1 MSLARGGRTRGRV
14 YSFRTFSHSSLT
26 VLPLALLAATPS
38 AAETAQPSQ
47 STELPRVTVTSPP
60 PSGRPGARPKQAPRA
75 PTQPAPATPVTTTP
89 PTTPL
94 NTNTVTEVG
103 GPLGLTSRQ
112 TPATVE
118 IVDKEVIREQ
128 GYRTTTDT
136 AQGFPGVTAGDGP
149 GAPANF
155 SMRGFSGTQINTLY
169 NGIKIGPSEM
179 TNRIM
184 DTYNLERV
192 EILKGPASLLSGEG
206 ATAGAVNYVTKAPH
220 TGPILNEAFTGWDSI
235 NGFRTGYGSGGST
248 NVKGLDYRFDISRTN
263 LNSFIDDAYTKLFNV
278 SGGLNYR
285 VNDSFKVWGA
295 VEYKED
301 RDRFYWGTPLVA
313 ANSPGIVPTKGI
325 VSGRWTQYYPGPC
338 QDAADTDCFRG
349 HIGDLKPV
357 TIDAR
362 TLTTNYNVLD
372 NKSFGK
378 ELWLR
383 GGFEYIFD
391 GNVTLRSQ
399 AYAYG
404 ARRLWHNNEISAFND
419 SPFPTLGAPG
429 QVYRERLTVDHDQR
443 TYGNITDLSWNSRI
457 GGMENRSVVTLSA
470 YRTQFNV
477 AQDTLFFADPV
488 DLVNPVRDLYGDEK
502 DEHIRTRVDNI
513 ALSFEDRLKITP
525 TFALIGGIRV
535 EGIELSRI
543 RFNPDGSLR
552 DGYPF
557 SKDFTPVTGR
567 IGYTW
572 ELLPGLTWYS
582 QYATAADPAIA
593 NIFIL
598 RPTQP
603 LLLTSSRIYETG
615 VKQLFWGNRAEWTLS
630 AYDIERNNVYQS
642 KSGHLVNVA
651 AKVHAKGIEIAGAVR
666 PTDEWKLF
674 ANVALVQSKYENF
687 VDADTGEVFT
697 GKTPPNVPR
706 FVFNAGTSYRFPTR
720 WPVEVGGVVRHVGDR
735 FNNDD
740 NLVIMNA
747 YTLFDAFAF
756 VDVNPRDL
764 GWDGVKNTRIGFRVR
779 NLTDK
784 KYAVWGDPGYPDQ
797 IILGAPRSF
806 EVSAAFRW

>member
-1 MSLARGGRTRGRV
+1 MSPLRGDRKRGRV
-14 YSFRTFSHSSLT
+14 HSFRKSSGSSLT
-26 VLPLALLAATPS
+26 LLALLAASPS
-38 AAETAQPSQ
+38 AAETAQPPEGTQ
-47 STELPRVTVTSPP
+47 LPRVVVTSPP
-60 PSGRPGARPKQAPRA
+60 PSGRSKAGRPKQAVRP
-75 PTQPAPATPVTTTP
+75 PAGPATPVTTPTTAT
-89 PTTPL
+89 TTPL

-103 GPLGLTSRQ
+103 GPLGLTPRQ

-118 IVDKEVIREQ
+118 IVDQQLIKEQ
-128 GYRTTTDT
+128 GYRTTTET

-149 GAPANF
+149 GAAANF

-184 DTYNLERV
+184 DTYNLDRV

-206 ATAGAVNYVTKAPH
+206 ATGGAVNYVTKAPH
-220 TGPILNEAFTGWDSI
+220 TGPIINESFTGWDSI
-235 NGFRTGYGSGGST
+235 SGFRSGYGSGGST

-278 SGGLNYR
+278 SGQLNYR

-295 VEYKED
+295 AEYKED
-301 RDRFYWGTPLVA
+301 RDRFYWGTPIVP
-313 ANSPGIVPTKGI
+313 ANFPGIVPTSGI
-325 VSGRWTQYYPGPC
+325 VSGRWTQNYPGP
-338 QDAADTDCFRG
+338 DFAGPKDVP
-349 HIGDLKPV
+349 LKPA

-372 NKSFGK
+372 NKSYGK

-383 GGFEYIFD
+383 GGFEYTFD
-391 GNVTLRSQ
+391 NNVTLRSQ

-404 ARRLWHNNEISAFND
+404 ARRYWHNNEISAFND
-419 SPFPTLGAPG
+419 TDPAPGTFCCQVFG

-443 TYGNITDLSWNSRI
+443 TYGNITDLSWNNRI
-457 GGMENRSVVTLSA
+457 AGMENRSVVTLSA

-477 AQDTLFFADPV
+477 AQDTVFGSDNV
-488 DLVNPVRDLYGDEK
+488 DLINPDRDIYGLEK
-502 DEHIRTRVDNI
+502 DEHIRTRVSNV

-543 RFNPDGSLR
+543 RFDEDGKLKAF
-552 DGYPF
+552 YPF

-572 ELLPGLTWYS
+572 EALPGVTFYS
-582 QYATAADPAIA
+582 QYATGADPAVA

-598 RPTQP
+598 RPTDP
-603 LLLTSSRIYETG
+603 LLLTTSRTYETG
-615 VKQLFWGNRAEWTLS
+615 MKVLSWDKRAEFTFSL
-630 AYDIERNNVYQS
+630 YDIERDNVYQS
-642 KSGHLVNVA
+642 KSGHRVALA
-651 AKVHAKGIEIAGAVR
+651 AKQHAKGVEFATAIR
-666 PTDEWKLF
+666 PTDEWKVF
-674 ANVALVQSKYENF
+674 GNVALVSSKYENF
-687 VDADTGEVFT
+687 VEVLDDGTQVDFT

-706 FVFNAGTSYRFPTR
+706 IVLNAGTSYRFSTR
-720 WPVEVGGVVRHVGDR
+720 WPVEVGGTVCHVGDR

-740 NLVIMNA
+740 NQLIMNA

-764 GWDGVKNTRIGFRVR
+764 GWQGVKDTRIGFRVR

-797 IILGAPRSF
+797 ILLGAPRSF
-806 EVSAAFRW
+806 EVSAAFKW

>member
-1 MSLARGGRTRGRV
+1 L
-14 YSFRTFSHSSLT
+14 
-26 VLPLALLAATPS
+26 
-38 AAETAQPSQ
+38 
-47 STELPRVTVTSPP
+47 
-60 PSGRPGARPKQAPRA
+60 
-75 PTQPAPATPVTTTP
+75 
-89 PTTPL
+89 
-94 NTNTVTEVG
+94 
-103 GPLGLTSRQ
+103 
-112 TPATVE
+112 
-118 IVDKEVIREQ
+118 IREQ
-128 GYRTTTDT
+128 GYRTTTET

-149 GAPANF
+149 GAAANF

-184 DTYNLERV
+184 DTYNLDRV

-206 ATAGAVNYVTKAPH
+206 ATGGAVNYVTKAPH
-220 TGPILNEAFTGWDSI
+220 TGPIVNEAFTGWDSI
-235 NGFRTGYGSGGST
+235 NGFRFGAGSGGST
-248 NVKGLDYRFDISRTN
+248 NIKGLDYRFDISRTN

-278 SGGLNYR
+278 SGQLNYR
-285 VNDSFKVWGA
+285 VNDSFKVWVA
-295 VEYKED
+295 SEYKED
-301 RDRFYWGTPLVA
+301 RDRFYWGTPIVP
-313 ANSPGIVPTKGI
+313 ANRPGIVPTSGI
-325 VSGRWTQYYPGPC
+325 VSGLWTQNYPGSGGTPNP
-338 QDAADTDCFRG
+338 A
-349 HIGDLKPV
+349 

-372 NKSFGK
+372 NKNFGK

-391 GNVTLRSQ
+391 NNVTLRSQ
-399 AYAYG
+399 TYAYG
-404 ARRLWHNNEISAFND
+404 ARRYWHNNEISAFND
-419 SPFPTLGAPG
+419 GPTPSLGDPG

-457 GGMENRSVVTLSA
+457 AGMENRSVVTLSA

-477 AQDTLFFADPV
+477 AQDTVFGADPV
-488 DLVNPVRDLYGDEK
+488 DLVNPVRGFYGDEA
-502 DEHIRTRVDNI
+502 DEHIRTRVSNV

-543 RFNPDGSLR
+543 RFDENGLLKT
-552 DGYPF
+552 GYPF

-567 IGYTW
+567 VGYTW
-572 ELLPGLTWYS
+572 EALPGVTFYS
-582 QYATAADPAIA
+582 QYATAADPAVA

-598 RPTQP
+598 RPTDP
-603 LLLTSSRIYETG
+603 LLLTTSRTFETG
-615 VKQLFWGNRAEWTLS
+615 VKVLSFDKRAEFTFS

-642 KSGHLVNVA
+642 KSGHRVDVA
-651 AKVHAKGIEIAGAVR
+651 ATVHAKGVEAAAAIR

-674 ANVALVQSKYENF
+674 ANVAIVQSKYENF
-687 VDADTGEVFT
+687 IDQDGNDFS

-720 WPVEVGGVVRHVGDR
+720 WPVEVGGTVRHVGDR

-740 NLVIMNA
+740 NLLIMNA

-764 GWDGVKNTRIGFRVR
+764 GWQGVKDTRIGFRVR

-797 IILGAPRSF
+797 ILLGAPRSF
-806 EVSAAFRW
+806 EVSANFKW

>member
-1 MSLARGGRTRGRV
+1 
-14 YSFRTFSHSSLT
+14 LT
-26 VLPLALLAATPS
+26 LLALLAASPS
-38 AAETAQPSQ
+38 AAETAQPPEG
-47 STELPRVTVTSPP
+47 TELPRVVVTSPP
-60 PSGRPGARPKQAPRA
+60 PSGRSKAGRPKQAPAVRPPA
-75 PTQPAPATPVTTTP
+75 APATPVVTPTTP
-89 PTTPL
+89 TTTPL

-103 GPLGLTSRQ
+103 GPLGLTARQ

-118 IVDKEVIREQ
+118 IVDQQLIKEQ
-128 GYRTTTDT
+128 GYRTTTET

-149 GAPANF
+149 GAAANF

-184 DTYNLERV
+184 DTYNLDRV

-206 ATAGAVNYVTKAPH
+206 ATGGAVNYVTKAPH
-220 TGPILNEAFTGWDSI
+220 TGPILNEAFTGWDSV
-235 NGFRTGYGSGGST
+235 NGFRFGYGSGGST
-248 NVKGLDYRFDISRTN
+248 NVKGLDYRFDVSRTN
-263 LNSFIDDAYTKLFNV
+263 LNGFIDDTYTKLFNV
-278 SGGLNYR
+278 SGQLNYR

-295 VEYKED
+295 AEYKED
-301 RDRFYWGTPLVA
+301 RDRFYWGTPIVPANA
-313 ANSPGIVPTKGI
+313 AGIVPTSGI
-325 VSGRWTQYYPGPC
+325 VSGLWTQNYPGP
-338 QDAADTDCFRG
+338 DFAGPAG
-349 HIGDLKPV
+349 VALKPA

-372 NKSFGK
+372 NKSYGK

-383 GGFEYIFD
+383 GGFEYAFD
-391 GNVTLRSQ
+391 NNVTLRSQ
-399 AYAYG
+399 FYAYG

-419 SPFPTLGAPG
+419 TDGVFCCQVPG

-457 GGMENRSVVTLSA
+457 SGMENRSVVTLSA

-477 AQDTLFFADPV
+477 AQDTVFFSDNV
-488 DLVNPVRDLYGDEK
+488 DLINPDRDVYGPEK
-502 DEHIRTRVDNI
+502 DEHIRTRVSNV

-543 RFNPDGSLR
+543 RFDENEKLKA
-552 DGYPF
+552 GYPF

-572 ELLPGLTWYS
+572 EALPGLTLYS
-582 QYATAADPAIA
+582 QYATGADPAVA

-598 RPTQP
+598 RPTDP
-603 LLLTSSRIYETG
+603 LLLTTSRTFETG
-615 VKQLFWGNRAEWTLS
+615 AKVLSWDKRAEFTIS
-630 AYDIERNNVYQS
+630 AFDIERDNVYQS
-642 KSGHLVNVA
+642 KSGHRVAVA
-651 AKVHAKGIEIAGAVR
+651 AKVHAKGIELAGAWR

-674 ANVALVQSKYENF
+674 ANAAFVESKYENF
-687 VDADTGEVFT
+687 VEVIVQDDGTQTQNVFS

-740 NLVIMNA
+740 NLLIMNA

-764 GWDGVKNTRIGFRVR
+764 GWQGVKDTRIGFRVR

-797 IILGAPRSF
+797 ILLGAPRSF
-806 EVSAAFRW
+806 EVSAAFKW

>member
-1 MSLARGGRTRGRV
+1 MSPSHGGRKRGRV
-14 YSFRTFSHSSLT
+14 HSFRSGSSLT
-26 VLPLALLAATPS
+26 LLALLVASPS
-38 AAETAQPSQ
+38 AAEPAQPNEGTQ
-47 STELPRVTVTSPP
+47 LPRVVVTSPP
-60 PSGRPGARPKQAPRA
+60 PSGRSKAGRPKQAVRP
-75 PTQPAPATPVTTTP
+75 PAGPATPVTTPTTAT
-89 PTTPL
+89 TTPL

-103 GPLGLTSRQ
+103 GPLGLTARQ

-118 IVDKEVIREQ
+118 IVDQQLIREQ
-128 GYRTTTDT
+128 GYRTTTET
-136 AQGFPGVTAGDGP
+136 AQGFPGVTAGDGH
-149 GAPANF
+149 GAAANF

-184 DTYNLERV
+184 DTYNLDRV

-206 ATAGAVNYVTKAPH
+206 ATGGAVNYVTKAPH
-220 TGPILNEAFTGWDSI
+220 TGPIVNEAFTGWDSI
-235 NGFRTGYGSGGST
+235 NGFRFGAGSGGST
-248 NVKGLDYRFDISRTN
+248 NIKGLDYRFDISRTN

-278 SGGLNYR
+278 SGQLNYR
-285 VNDSFKVWGA
+285 VNDSFKVWVA
-295 VEYKED
+295 SEYKED
-301 RDRFYWGTPLVA
+301 RDRFYWGTPIVP
-313 ANSPGIVPTKGI
+313 ANRPGIVPTSGI
-325 VSGRWTQYYPGPC
+325 VSGLWTQNYPGSGGTPNP
-338 QDAADTDCFRG
+338 A
-349 HIGDLKPV
+349 

-372 NKSFGK
+372 NKNFGK

-391 GNVTLRSQ
+391 NNVTLRSQ
-399 AYAYG
+399 TYAYG
-404 ARRLWHNNEISAFND
+404 ARRYWHNNEISAFND
-419 SPFPTLGAPG
+419 GPTPSLGDPG

-457 GGMENRSVVTLSA
+457 AGMENRSVVTLSA

-477 AQDTLFFADPV
+477 AQDTVFGADPV
-488 DLVNPVRDLYGDEK
+488 DLVNPVRGFYGDEA
-502 DEHIRTRVDNI
+502 DEHIRTRVSNV

-543 RFNPDGSLR
+543 RFDENGLLKT
-552 DGYPF
+552 GYPF

-567 IGYTW
+567 VGYTW
-572 ELLPGLTWYS
+572 EALPGVTFYS
-582 QYATAADPAIA
+582 QYATAADPAVA

-598 RPTQP
+598 RPTDP
-603 LLLTSSRIYETG
+603 LLLTTSRTFETG
-615 VKQLFWGNRAEWTLS
+615 VKVLSFDKRAEFTFS

-642 KSGHLVNVA
+642 KSGHRVDVA
-651 AKVHAKGIEIAGAVR
+651 ATVHAKGVEAAAAIR

-674 ANVALVQSKYENF
+674 ANVAIVQSKYENF
-687 VDADTGEVFT
+687 IDQDGNDFS

-720 WPVEVGGVVRHVGDR
+720 WPVEVGGTVRHVGDR

-740 NLVIMNA
+740 NLLIMNA

-764 GWDGVKNTRIGFRVR
+764 GWQGVKDTRIGFRVR

-797 IILGAPRSF
+797 ILLGAPRSF
-806 EVSAAFRW
+806 EVSANFKW

>member
-1 MSLARGGRTRGRV
+1 
-14 YSFRTFSHSSLT
+14 
-26 VLPLALLAATPS
+26 
-38 AAETAQPSQ
+38 
-47 STELPRVTVTSPP
+47 
-60 PSGRPGARPKQAPRA
+60 
-75 PTQPAPATPVTTTP
+75 
-89 PTTPL
+89 
-94 NTNTVTEVG
+94 
-103 GPLGLTSRQ
+103 
-112 TPATVE
+112 
-118 IVDKEVIREQ
+118 
-128 GYRTTTDT
+128 
-136 AQGFPGVTAGDGP
+136 
-149 GAPANF
+149 
-155 SMRGFSGTQINTLY
+155 
-169 NGIKIGPSEM
+169 M

-184 DTYNLERV
+184 DTFNLERV

-206 ATAGAVNYVTKAPH
+206 ATGGAINYVTKAPH
-220 TGPILNEAFTGWDSI
+220 TGPIINESFTGWDSI

-278 SGGLNYR
+278 SGQLNYR

-295 VEYKED
+295 AEYKED
-301 RDRFYWGTPLVA
+301 RDRFYWGTPIVP
-313 ANSPGIVPTKGI
+313 ANFPGIVPTKGI
-325 VSGRWTQYYPGPC
+325 VSGLWTQNYPGP
-338 QDAADTDCFRG
+338 DFNG
-349 HIGDLKPV
+349 PIGTLKPA

-383 GGFEYIFD
+383 GGFEYVFD
-391 GNVTLRSQ
+391 NNVTLRSQ
-399 AYAYG
+399 TYAYG

-419 SPFPTLGAPG
+419 TPG
-429 QVYRERLTVDHDQR
+429 VDPCCQDFGRVYRERLTVDHDQR

-457 GGMENRSVVTLSA
+457 AGMENRSVVTWSA

-477 AQDTLFFADPV
+477 AQDTVFGSDNV
-488 DLVNPVRDLYGDEK
+488 DLINPVRGFYGPEE
-502 DEHIRTRVDNI
+502 DEHIRTRVSNV
-513 ALSFEDRLKITP
+513 ALSFDDRLKITP

-535 EGIELSRI
+535 EGIELARI

-572 ELLPGLTWYS
+572 EALPGVTFYS
-582 QYATAADPAIA
+582 QYATAADPAVA

-598 RPTQP
+598 RPTDP
-603 LLLTSSRIYETG
+603 LLLTTSRTLETG
-615 VKQLFWGNRAEWTLS
+615 VKVLSWDKRAEFTFSL
-630 AYDIERNNVYQS
+630 YDIERDNVYQS
-642 KSGHLVNVA
+642 KSGHRVAVA
-651 AKVHAKGIEIAGAVR
+651 ATQHAKGVEFAAAIR
-666 PTDEWKLF
+666 PTDEWKIF
-674 ANVALVQSKYENF
+674 GNVALVSSKYENF
-687 VDADTGEVFT
+687 IDQDTGQDFS

-720 WPVEVGGVVRHVGDR
+720 WPVEVGGTVRHVGDR

-740 NLVIMNA
+740 NLLIMNA

-764 GWDGVKNTRIGFRVR
+764 GWEGVKDTRIGFRVR

-797 IILGAPRSF
+797 ILLGAPRSF
-806 EVSAAFRW
+806 EVSAAFKW

>member
-1 MSLARGGRTRGRV
+1 MSQVNGGRKRGRV
-14 YSFRTFSHSSLT
+14 NQSRTGSRSSLT
-26 VLPLALLAATPS
+26 LLALLAASPG
-38 AAETAQPSQ
+38 AAETARPTE
-47 STELPRVTVTSPP
+47 STELPRVVVTSPR
-60 PSGRPGARPKQAPRA
+60 PSGRSKATRPR
-75 PTQPAPATPVTTTP
+75 PAPAAPVQTAAPTPAAPT
-89 PTTPL
+89 TTPL
-94 NTNTVTEVG
+94 NTNTITESG
-103 GPLGLTSRQ
+103 SRLGLTARE

-118 IVDKEVIREQ
+118 IVDQQQIKEQ

-149 GAPANF
+149 GAAANF

-184 DTYNLERV
+184 DTYNLDRV

-206 ATAGAVNYVTKAPH
+206 ATGGAVNYVTKAPH

-235 NGFRTGYGSGGST
+235 NGFRFGAGSGGST

-263 LNSFIDDAYTKLFNV
+263 LNGFIDDTYTKLFNV
-278 SGGLNYR
+278 SGQLNYR

-295 VEYKED
+295 AEYKED
-301 RDRFYWGTPLVA
+301 RDRFYWGTP
-313 ANSPGIVPTKGI
+313 IVPKNFPGVVPTSGI
-325 VSGRWTQYYPGPC
+325 VSGRWTQNYPGP
-338 QDAADTDCFRG
+338 DFAGPTGTLNLA
-349 HIGDLKPV
+349 

-372 NKSFGK
+372 NKSYGK

-383 GGFEYIFD
+383 GGFEYTFD
-391 GNVTLRSQ
+391 NNVTLRSQ

-404 ARRLWHNNEISAFND
+404 ARRYWHNNEINAFND
-419 SPFPTLGAPG
+419 TDPAPGTFCCQVYG

-457 GGMENRSVVTLSA
+457 AGMENRSVVTLSA

-477 AQDTLFFADPV
+477 AQDTVFGSDNV
-488 DLVNPVRDLYGDEK
+488 DLINPVRGLYGDEA
-502 DEHIRTRVDNI
+502 DEHIRTRVSNV

-543 RFNPDGSLR
+543 RFDEDGKLKAN
-552 DGYPF
+552 YPF

-572 ELLPGLTWYS
+572 EALPGVTFYS
-582 QYATAADPAIA
+582 QYATGADPAVA

-598 RPTQP
+598 RPTDP
-603 LLLTSSRIYETG
+603 LLLTTSRTYETG
-615 VKQLFWGNRAEWTLS
+615 VKVLSWDKRAETTFS
-630 AYDIERNNVYQS
+630 VYDIERDNVYQS
-642 KSGHLVNVA
+642 KSGHRVSVA
-651 AKVHAKGIEIAGAVR
+651 AKVHAKGFEWAGAIR

-674 ANVALVQSKYENF
+674 ANIAIVSSKYENF
-687 VDADTGEVFT
+687 IDQDTGDDFT

-706 FVFNAGTSYRFPTR
+706 IVLNAGTSYRFPTR
-720 WPVEVGGVVRHVGDR
+720 WPVEVGGTVRHVGDR

-740 NLVIMNA
+740 NQLIMNA

-764 GWDGVKNTRIGFRVR
+764 GWQGVKNTRIGFRVR

-797 IILGAPRSF
+797 ILLGAPRSF
-806 EVSAAFRW
+806 EVSAAFKW

>member
-1 MSLARGGRTRGRV
+1 MSPSHGDRKCGRV
-14 YSFRTFSHSSLT
+14 HSFRKSSSSSLT
-26 VLPLALLAATPS
+26 LLTLLAATPS
-38 AAETAQPSQ
+38 IAEPAQPNEG
-47 STELPRVTVTSPP
+47 TELPRVVVTSPP
-60 PSGRPGARPKQAPRA
+60 PSGRSGGTRPKRA
-75 PTQPAPATPVTTTP
+75 TTVRTQPAPATPVATTP

-118 IVDKEVIREQ
+118 IVDKEKIKEQ
-128 GYRTTTDT
+128 GYRTTTET

-149 GAPANF
+149 GAAANF

-184 DTYNLERV
+184 DTYNLDRV

-206 ATAGAVNYVTKAPH
+206 ATGGAVNYVTKAPH

-235 NGFRTGYGSGGST
+235 NGFRFGAGSGGST
-248 NVKGLDYRFDISRTN
+248 NIKGLDYRFDISRTN
-263 LNSFIDDAYTKLFNV
+263 LNGFIDDTYTKLFNV
-278 SGGLNYR
+278 SGQLNYR

-295 VEYKED
+295 AEYKED
-301 RDRFYWGTPLVA
+301 RDRFYWGTPIVPANA
-313 ANSPGIVPTKGI
+313 AGIVPTSGI
-325 VSGRWTQYYPGPC
+325 VSGLWTQNYPGP
-338 QDAADTDCFRG
+338 DFAGPTGTRNPA
-349 HIGDLKPV
+349 

-372 NKSFGK
+372 NKSYGK

-383 GGFEYIFD
+383 GGFEYVFD
-391 GNVTLRSQ
+391 NNVTLRSQ

-404 ARRLWHNNEISAFND
+404 ARRYWHNNEINTFND
-419 SPFPTLGAPG
+419 TVSAPDSG
-429 QVYRERLTVDHDQR
+429 LDYGRVYRERLTVDHDQR
-443 TYGNITDLSWNSRI
+443 TYGNITDLSWDSRI
-457 GGMENRSVVTLSA
+457 AGMENWSVVTFSA

-477 AQDTLFFADPV
+477 AQDTVFGSDNV
-488 DLVNPVRDLYGDEK
+488 DLINPVRGLYLDES
-502 DEHIRTRVDNI
+502 DEHIRTRVSNV

-525 TFALIGGIRV
+525 TFALIGGLRF
-535 EGIELSRI
+535 EEIELSRT
-543 RFNPDGSLR
+543 RFSPEGVLR
-552 DGYPF
+552 SDIGYPF

-572 ELLPGLTWYS
+572 EALPGLTFYS
-582 QYATAADPAIA
+582 QYATAADPALA

-603 LLLTSSRIYETG
+603 LLLTTSRTFETG
-615 VKQLFWGNRAEWTLS
+615 VKQLFWGNRAEWTFS
-630 AYDIERNNVYQS
+630 AYDIERDNVYQS

-674 ANVALVQSKYENF
+674 ANAAFVQSKYENF

-740 NLVIMNA
+740 NLLIMNA

-764 GWDGVKNTRIGFRVR
+764 GWQGVKDTRIGFRVR

-797 IILGAPRSF
+797 ILLGAPRSF
-806 EVSAAFRW
+806 EVSAAFKW